1 MRNLITFFLITARL
15 AAADIVGTDIIN
27 SLVTSG
33 IKTLPNPPTAELT
46 GTLPGRR
53 ALCAGTA
60 SAAFLFLKDGEADP
74 VAPTGVFFNRYLI
87 ANATVVV
94 VVHKQN
100 SLSQLKLS
108 ELKGLFAKESR
119 EVYLNWGDLSNGTL
133 SEMAAPIVYAPPGAF
148 TDELFKGLVL
158 EGNDYRAGVRQ
169 RLEWAT
175 VSENLTARFG
185 VVAIMPSM
193 PAGTPGRLMPIADG
207 RPGRSQVAYP
217 PNEVN
222 IYNGDYPLRL
232 PLYLYVRT
240 DREKALHDT
249 LVWFLSDT
257 FAQGLQAQGL
267 SPAPKAIRGR
277 LTQRLDR

>member
-1 MRNLITFFLITARL
+1 MKKLITLFLITARL
-15 AAADIVGTDIIN
+15 AAADIVGTDLIRG
-27 SLVTSG
+27 LVTSG
-33 IKTLPNPPTAELT
+33 IKTMPNPPTVELA

-53 ALCAGTA
+53 ALCAGNA
-60 SAAFLFLKDGEADP
+60 SAAFLFLKEGEADP
-74 VAPTGVFFNRYLI
+74 LAPAGVFFNRFLV
-87 ANATVVV
+87 ANAAVVV

-100 SLSQLKLS
+100 PVAQLKFS

-133 SEMAAPIVYAPPGAF
+133 SEMSAPLVYAPSGAF

-158 EGNDYRAGVRQ
+158 EGNDYRPGVRQ
-169 RLEWAT
+169 RLEWPT
-175 VSENLTARFG
+175 IIENLTARFG

-240 DREKALHDT
+240 DQEKALHDT
-249 LVWFLSDT
+249 LVWILSDA
-257 FAQGLQAQGL
+257 FAQGLEAQGL

>member
-1 MRNLITFFLITARL
+1 MKNVTIIFLITARL
-15 AAADIVGTDIIN
+15 AAADIVGTDLIN
-27 SLVTSG
+27 GLVTSG
-33 IKTLPNPPTAELT
+33 IKSLANPPTAELT

-53 ALCAGTA
+53 ALCAGNA

-74 VAPTGVFFNRYLI
+74 VAPAGNFFNRYLV
-87 ANATVVV
+87 ANAAAVV

-100 SLSQLKLS
+100 QVSQLKFS

-119 EVYLNWGDLSNGTL
+119 DVYLNWGDLSNGTL

-158 EGNDYRAGVRQ
+158 DGNDYRTGVRQ
-169 RLEWAT
+169 RLEWTAVT
-175 VSENLTARFG
+175 ENLTARFG
-185 VVAIMPSM
+185 VVAIMPAM

-217 PNEVN
+217 PNELN

-232 PLYLYVRT
+232 PLYLYVRS

-249 LVWFLSDT
+249 LVWILSDA
-257 FAQGLQAQGL
+257 FAQGLQTQGL
-267 SPAPKAIRGR
+267 APAPKAIRGR